1 MTVDG
6 IFRSRQI
13 GSPSIKGFDPA
24 ETKYLGCFSLA
35 GLSLLASMVHLSMLI
50 VVIILS
56 CILEKKVTPRKITQ
70 TINVWVSDLKNQ
82 EILFPS
88 TRNLTAQISLSE
100 TCNPFVPV
108 SIPTT
113 TYDDDTSNNNN
124 NNNNNNNGQQQVLTT
139 TTTTTIF
146 PKLLLFG
153 EVDNRICIGL
163 FFMLS
168 FAFQLYKTVDFNKLF
183 GDTSSSSSVDY
194 ISPLSSSSSNK
205 RFYTNIEQG
214 RVSKSHFIE
223 YSFSATLMILVMI
236 TQIGVT
242 DLTVI
247 VNTCVNTWACMV
259 FGLLAEF
266 ILDAEYDSEYLKNL
280 NFFGFKLSLI
290 AHFIG
295 WIPLFSVV
303 FTLITPLA
311 TYRACIVG
319 KTVIPDFVFVFV
331 TGEICLFC
339 AFGLVQY
346 LSIRKVQ
353 QIRTSKIK
361 NTDTDDD
368 NEKMMIMM
376 QNACATTE
384 ARYIFLSL
392 FAKTFLALTI
402 YVGINTQP
410 G

>member
-6 IFRSRQI
+6 IFRSRSI
-13 GSPSIKGFDPA
+13 GSPNNNSKSFDPA

-35 GLSLLASMVHLSMLI
+35 GLSFLASMVHLSMLI

-56 CILEKKVTPRKITQ
+56 CVLEKKVTPRKITQ

-82 EILFPS
+82 EIILFPS

-108 SIPTT
+108 SIPTTT

-183 GDTSSSSSVDY
+183 GDTSSSSVGHII

-280 NFFGFKLSLI
+280 NFFGFQLSLI

-311 TYRACIVG
+311 TYRERALWG
-319 KTVIPDFVFVFV
+319 KQSYQTL
-331 TGEICLFC
+331 CL
-339 AFGLVQY
+339 Y
-346 LSIRKVQ
+346 S
-353 QIRTSKIK
+353 
-361 NTDTDDD
+361 
-368 NEKMMIMM
+368 
-376 QNACATTE
+376 
-384 ARYIFLSL
+384 
-392 FAKTFLALTI
+392 
-402 YVGINTQP
+402 
-410 G
+410 